1 MDHYNNNQETA
12 LDMALFL
19 GQYVVVERLI
29 RNGVMTDIQD
39 EKGQNLLHICCDHAQ
54 EKHSQRH
61 RLMAICDYA
70 MDLVLLNQRNKEGK
84 TPINLAI
91 ELQNDMF
98 IKLVLRKVSLGE
110 LNYEDIQSFQDIW
123 LYCDTKK
130 KDDLIWMLTTCNANF
145 ISQYN
150 ILHKDYIRRMV
161 YQLILEE
168 HDDSKIDINERNGSG
183 KTPLDVMV
191 MKGREDIAELLKGR
205 GAE

>member
-1 MDHYNNNQETA
+1 MVVSDCRFEDVLDSLFVKEICAKYDINHHNKSQETA
-12 LDMALFL
+12 LDMALSL

-29 RNGVMTDIQD
+29 RAGAKTDIQD

-70 MDLVLLNQRNKEGK
+70 MDQVLLNQINREGK

-91 ELQNDMF
+91 EFQNDMF
-98 IKLVLRKVSLGE
+98 IKIVLRKISLGE
-110 LNYEDIQSFQDIW
+110 LHYEGLQSFQDIW

-130 KDDLIWMLTTCNANF
+130 KDDLIWMLTTCNSNF

-161 YQLILEE
+161 YQLILELSLI
-168 HDDSKIDINERNGSG
+168 HI
-183 KTPLDVMV
+183 
-191 MKGREDIAELLKGR
+191 
-205 GAE
+205 